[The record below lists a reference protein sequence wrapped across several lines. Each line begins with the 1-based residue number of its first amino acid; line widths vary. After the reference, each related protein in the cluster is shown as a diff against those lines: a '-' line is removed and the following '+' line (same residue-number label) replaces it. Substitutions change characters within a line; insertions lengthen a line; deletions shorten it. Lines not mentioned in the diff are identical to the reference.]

1 MSVRTKN
8 LKLVGVGSAVALTIG
23 AIAAPALAA
32 TKDVVYTCTTLGP
45 TSATFNYG
53 TIMPT
58 MVAGQ
63 TDKHAMSQ
71 VIHLTAAQGAV
82 AKSFGDSVSG
92 TLKAKGANGTMP
104 FKMTIPS
111 TPLNGGAQDIDAAGN
126 GTIMP
131 TKAGTRTV
139 SLGDMTATLVLS
151 KSGSPDTTVP
161 ASCTAPTDGTQ
172 NLGTV
177 TVTKDKSKT
186 VVVAGYNATKDK
198 ATGTA
203 TVKGKTYQLPGTGK
217 VKFTLKKGSTVKA
230 TDTEKLNAKGKATA
244 VFKNVK
250 KAGTYTIKASFGGD
264 KGLKGSSGSDTF
276 TVK

>member
-23 AIAAPALAA
+23 AIAAPAMAA
-32 TKDVVYTCTTLGP
+32 TQNLTYSCATLGP
-45 TSATFNYG
+45 TATTFDFG
-53 TIMPT
+53 SLMPT

-63 TDKHAMSQ
+63 KDTHPMSQ
-71 VIHLTAAQGAV
+71 VIHLSAAQGAL
-82 AKSFGDSVSG
+82 AKSLGDSVKG
-92 TLKAKGANGTMP
+92 KLTAKGAGNTMP
-104 FKMTIPS
+104 FSMKVPS
-111 TPLNGGAQDIDAAGN
+111 TVLTGAAQDINASGT
-126 GTIMP
+126 GTIRP
-131 TKAGTRTV
+131 TKAGTWTV
-139 SLGDMTATLVLS
+139 SLGSMTAALTLT
-151 KSGSPDTTVP
+151 KAGTDTPVTD
-161 ASCTAPTDGTQ
+161 SCTAPTDGTQ

-198 ATGTA
+198 ATGKA
-203 TVKGKTYQLPGTGK
+203 TVKGKTYQLPDTGK